1 MTKSDVKSAYSYFGS
16 KAKVAPIIWKAF
28 GNISNYIEPFGGSL
42 AVLLANPSPCKVETV
57 NDKDHFIP
65 NFWRSI
71 KNDYETVIKYAD
83 FPVSEVD
90 LHARHKF
97 LISQKDFFVNMEN
110 DPDYFDAKI
119 AGYWIYGQCASIGNN
134 WLQPKGLN
142 SMPLLSSAGGGIHGI
157 TYNIHEQFEK
167 LQNRL
172 RRVRVCCGDW
182 EKLIS
187 PSITFKSKALSS
199 KDITGVFLDPPYNQT
214 NRTKIYKE
222 DNNIFLNVYNWAIQ
236 NESNSK
242 LRIAIC
248 GYEDDYMFPST
259 WTKYSWAANGGM
271 SSLGN
276 AQGKINSKKETI
288 WFNSNCLEIL

>member
-110 DPDYFDAKI
+110 NPDYFDAKI

-157 TYNIHEQFEK
+157 TYNIREQFEK